1 MPPSE
6 PQETAGGRQRPLV
19 LVVDD
24 QRSLRSLIRVNL
36 ELEGFDVAEAADGI
50 ECLEQARLR
59 RPDLI
64 TLDIVMPR
72 MDGLTAAAELNADP
86 LLRDVPVV
94 MVTTSGQPKD
104 LLMARAAGV
113 EAYLTKP
120 YDPEELVALVRE
132 LIGSPHRSG
141 WS

>member
-1 MPPSE
+1 M
-6 PQETAGGRQRPLV
+6 

-36 ELEGFDVAEAADGI
+36 ELEGFDVAEAVDGV
-50 ECLEQARLR
+50 ECLEQARAR

-72 MDGLTAAAELNADP
+72 MDGLAAAAELNADP
-86 LLRDVPVV
+86 LLRDVPVI
-94 MVTTSGQPKD
+94 MVTTSGKPQD

-113 EAYLTKP
+113 DAYLTKP

-132 LIGSPHRSG
+132 LIGSPH
-141 WS
+141 

>member
-1 MPPSE
+1 M
-6 PQETAGGRQRPLV
+6 GRQRPLV

-36 ELEGFDVAEAADGI
+36 ELEGFDVAEAVDGV
-50 ECLEQARLR
+50 ECLEQARAR

-72 MDGLTAAAELNADP
+72 MDGLAAAAELNADP
-86 LLRDVPVV
+86 LLRDVPVI
-94 MVTTSGQPKD
+94 MVTTSGHPQD

-113 EAYLTKP
+113 DAYLTKP

-132 LIGSPHRSG
+132 LIGSPH
-141 WS
+141 